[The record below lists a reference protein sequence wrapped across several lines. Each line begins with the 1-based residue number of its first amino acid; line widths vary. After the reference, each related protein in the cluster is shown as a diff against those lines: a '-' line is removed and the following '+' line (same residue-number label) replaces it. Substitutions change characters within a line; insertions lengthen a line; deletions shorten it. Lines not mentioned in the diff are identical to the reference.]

1 MVRSNQHHSQAPVSS
16 RFLLGRRSGPAASL
30 PVMSCMLPLHP
41 PTFKPRTRST
51 KSIHALAQVEL
62 RSPRQALHKT
72 LAILVKTAGIFPST
86 LDHQQDHQTTT
97 KWKAREIGDASLLKI
112 KNDISFLC
120 NDRLAVHI
128 PDSKSRGPTN
138 LQVKLCIPATPRTSE
153 SENIAKCKVQFL
165 LHDAETGSKAVA
177 FGSTER
183 LGSPISSGE
192 SAGGGEFSQQNSTNH
207 NMSMFVERSTS
218 MSWAGGPSSTK
229 STAASRPTVHRCPHV
244 GCGKILCRKSYLVDH
259 MRLHDG
265 TRPFVCE
272 VPGCGVGFR
281 WRTNLARHI
290 KTLHRETA
298 SADFGLDS

>member
-16 RFLLGRRSGPAASL
+16 RFLFGRRSSPTASL

-41 PTFKPRTRST
+41 PTFKPRARST
-51 KSIHALAQVEL
+51 KGIHALAQVEL

-72 LAILVKTAGIFPST
+72 LAILVKTARSSPAAM
-86 LDHQQDHQTTT
+86 DHQQDHQTAT
-97 KWKAREIGDASLLKI
+97 KWKAREIADASLLTI

-120 NDRLAVHI
+120 NDKVAVHA
-128 PDSKSRGPTN
+128 PGSLSRGPTN
-138 LQVKLCIPATPRTSE
+138 LQIKLCIPATPRTLN
-153 SENIAKCKVQFL
+153 SENIAKCRVQFL
-165 LHDAETGSKAVA
+165 LHDAGKASKAVA

-183 LGSPISSGE
+183 LGSPISIRE
-192 SAGGGEFSQQNSTNH
+192 SAEGRGFSQQNSTSNV
-207 NMSMFVERSTS
+207 MSMFVERSTS
-218 MSWAGGPSSTK
+218 TSWAGGPSSTK
-229 STAASRPTVHRCPHV
+229 STAASRQTVHRCPHV

-265 TRPFVCE
+265 TRPFVCD

-298 SADFGLDS
+298 SAGLWA